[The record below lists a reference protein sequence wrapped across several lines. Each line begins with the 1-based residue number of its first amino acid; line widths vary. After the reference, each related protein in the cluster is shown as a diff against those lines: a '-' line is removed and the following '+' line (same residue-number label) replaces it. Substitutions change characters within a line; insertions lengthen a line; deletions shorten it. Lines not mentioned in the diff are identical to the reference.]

1 MSSRRRGLGPALTA
15 ALVAFVAAAL
25 VACGVPVD
33 RSPRALSNIPFEGT
47 GNAPPTTRPNRS
59 GRTVRVDV
67 FMVREDRLVSVPRD
81 VPAPATLR
89 SVLTA
94 LLDGPTSDEAKS
106 GLRTAI
112 PGKTSLI
119 SAAQDGSQG
128 RVNVSDRLLDFEG
141 QEQVAAVAQIVFTAT
156 VVPGIDGVVLSLA
169 GRRVEP
175 CAGDGT
181 QISRPLQR
189 VDFPFLFPA

>member
-1 MSSRRRGLGPALTA
+1 MRSPRRRLGIAVTA
-15 ALVAFVAAAL
+15 VLGAFVAAAL

-33 RSPRALSNIPFEGT
+33 RSPRALSNVPFDLT
-47 GNAPPTTRPNRS
+47 PNQTTTTRPTRS

-67 FMVREDRLVSVPRD
+67 FMVRDDRLVAVPRD

-94 LLDGPTSDEAKS
+94 LLEGPTNDEAKS

-112 PGKTSLI
+112 PGRTLLL
-119 SAAQDGSQG
+119 SAAPDGSVG
-128 RVNVSDRLLDFEG
+128 RVNVSDSLLDFEG
-141 QEQVAAVAQIVFTAT
+141 QEQVAAVAQIVFSAT
-156 VVPGIDGVVLSLA
+156 VVTGIDGVVLSLS

-175 CAGDGT
+175 FAGDGT

-189 VDFPFLFPA
+189 IDFPFLFPA

>member
-1 MSSRRRGLGPALTA
+1 MTVLA
-15 ALVAFVAAAL
+15 ALIAAAL

-33 RSPRALSNIPFEGT
+33 RSPRGLSNVPFELAP
-47 GNAPPTTRPNRS
+47 NAPPTTRANRS

-89 SVLTA
+89 AVLSA
-94 LLDGPTSDEAKS
+94 LLEGPTNDEAKT

-112 PGKTSLI
+112 PGRTSLI
-119 SAAQDGSQG
+119 SAAQDGSVG

-141 QEQVAAVAQIVFTAT
+141 QEQVAGVAQIVFSAT
-156 VVPGIDGVVLSLA
+156 VVSGIDGVVLSLS

-175 CAGDGT
+175 FAGDGT

-189 VDFPFLFPA
+189 IDFPFLFPA

>member
-1 MSSRRRGLGPALTA
+1 MRPVRGRAGILVTT
-15 ALVAFVAAAL
+15 ALVSLVAAAL
-25 VACGVPVD
+25 VGCGVPVD
-33 RSPRALSNIPFEGT
+33 SAPRALSNVPFEGT
-47 GNAPPTTRPNRS
+47 GNAPPTTRPKGS

-94 LLDGPTSDEAKS
+94 LLEGPTNDEAKS

-112 PGKTSLI
+112 PGRTLLL
-119 SAAQDGSQG
+119 SAAPDGSVG
-128 RVNVSDRLLDFEG
+128 RVNVSDSLLDFEG
-141 QEQVAAVAQIVFTAT
+141 QEQVAAVAQIVFSAT
-156 VVPGIDGVVLSLA
+156 VVTGIDGVVLSLS

-175 CAGDGT
+175 FAGDGT

-189 VDFPFLFPA
+189 IDFPFLFPA

>member
-1 MSSRRRGLGPALTA
+1 MRSRRRRVGTAITA
-15 ALVAFVAAAL
+15 ALVAFTAAAL

-33 RSPRALSNIPFEGT
+33 RSPRALSNVPFDLT
-47 GNAPPTTRPNRS
+47 PNKTTTTRANRA

-67 FMVREDRLVSVPRD
+67 FMVRDDRLVSVPRD

-94 LLDGPTSDEAKS
+94 LLDGPTNDEAKS

-141 QEQVAAVAQIVFTAT
+141 QEQVAAVAQIVFSAT
-156 VVPGIDGVVLSLA
+156 VVPGIDGVVLSLS

-175 CAGDGT
+175 FAGDGT

-189 VDFPFLFPA
+189 IDFPFLFPA